1 MSWKFYCFNYHDEN
15 KWNETEI
22 TIDFK
27 VLPCCVYHSAAPDG
41 ITNDP
46 YLDNLPNDWN
56 DLTKHSMEEIMNH
69 KVFTK
74 YLTDDNWQDENKCP
88 PFCKELC
95 GPKKE
100 VKNS

>member
-1 MSWKFYCFNYHDEN
+1 
-15 KWNETEI
+15 
-22 TIDFK
+22 
-27 VLPCCVYHSAAPDG
+27 
-41 ITNDP
+41 
-46 YLDNLPNDWN
+46 
-56 DLTKHSMEEIMNH
+56 MEEIMNH
-69 KVFTK
+69 EVFTK